1 VNKTNLTDT
10 VSENALHRYSI
21 LFSGVRWVKGNFTL
35 ATAGSHAWGNN
46 RKTAHNSQRRVGLKS
61 RPKCVAEKNKKEK

>member
-35 ATAGSHAWGNN
+35 ATAG
-46 RKTAHNSQRRVGLKS
+46 
-61 RPKCVAEKNKKEK
+61 PKCVAEKSKKEK